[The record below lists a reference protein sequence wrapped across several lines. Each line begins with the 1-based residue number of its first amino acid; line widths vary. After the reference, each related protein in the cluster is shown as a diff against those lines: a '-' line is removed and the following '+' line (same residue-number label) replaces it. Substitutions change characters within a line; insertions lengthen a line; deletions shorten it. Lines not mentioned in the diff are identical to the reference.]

1 MIEYTS
7 ALEMEATK
15 TVTKTN
21 KMPAEKK
28 TKSVPAPAPSST
40 PAPAPDAK
48 PRAARRVAA
57 KAEVT
62 VPVVETTAAPAVD
75 VAAVAAPAETRS
87 AAVVLAELQDHL
99 KALGSEL
106 TTRVRALILEASDA
120 ARALKRDVRNS
131 KRRQRKNPEDMTP
144 EEKAVWEARRAN
156 NAFLKLRPI
165 SDELASFMGLAPKSQ
180 RSQTDVTK
188 FIAGYVKSHSC
199 FDPSFKR
206 RIIPDAKLG
215 KLLRVKDGDDV
226 TYLNLQ
232 SFLKIHFLK
241 PAVTA

>member
-1 MIEYTS
+1 
-7 ALEMEATK
+7 MEATK
-15 TVTKTN
+15 TITKTN

-28 TKSVPAPAPSST
+28 TKSAPAPSV
-40 PAPAPDAK
+40 APTTTAPVTEEK
-48 PRAARRVAA
+48 KVRAPRRVAA

-62 VPVVETTAAPAVD
+62 VPVIETSAVETVAVVEKSD
-75 VAAVAAPAETRS
+75 EVRS
-87 AAVVLAELQDHL
+87 AAVLLAELQDHL

-106 TTRVRALILEASDA
+106 TSRVRSLIAEASDA

-144 EEKAVWEARRAN
+144 EEKTAWEARRAN

-188 FIAGYVKSHSC
+188 FIATYVKSHSC

-232 SFLKIHFLK
+232 SFLKVHFLK
-241 PAVTA
+241 PAVVA